1 MIPTSFAPMILKL
14 ILGKKI
20 LPKLMESIGTH
31 IAKVYKLKEVVNY
44 MELPNNADLLGKEN
58 KEQIDMLAGEWSML
72 DNRLKKLEI
81 LFGKAKKIKK
91 SNKNG

>member
-1 MIPTSFAPMILKL
+1 
-14 ILGKKI
+14 
-20 LPKLMESIGTH
+20 MESIGTH

-81 LFGKAKKIKK
+81 LFCNAKKIKK

>member
-31 IAKVYKLKEVVNY
+31 MAKVYKLKEVVNY

>member
-14 ILGKKI
+14 ILGKII

-31 IAKVYKLKEVVNY
+31 MAKVYKLKEVVNY

>member
-20 LPKLMESIGTH
+20 LPKLIESIGTH
-31 IAKVYKLKEVVNY
+31 MAKVYKLKEVVNY